1 MSTTDIL
8 MLVVAI
14 LALLVQVVGVTFQIT
29 RDIYRDK
36 DDSNKKKK

>member
-36 DDSNKKKK
+36 DDLNKKKK

>member
-1 MSTTDIL
+1 MSSAEIL

-14 LALLVQVVGVTFQIT
+14 LTLLAQTVGVTFQIT

-36 DDSNKKKK
+36 DSDKKKK

>member
-1 MSTTDIL
+1 MSSAEIL

-14 LALLVQVVGVTFQIT
+14 LALLAQVIGVTFQIT

-36 DDSNKKKK
+36 DSDKKKK

>member
-1 MSTTDIL
+1 MSTAEIL

-14 LALLVQVVGVTFQIT
+14 LALLVQVVGVTFEVT

-36 DDSNKKKK
+36 DDSDKKKK

>member
-14 LALLVQVVGVTFQIT
+14 LALLVQVIGVTFQIT